1 MHSIYYS
8 SLTESIITRVVV
20 VVVVSIESLNLH
32 NLYIKSINKTLYW
45 SSYIVKSYQ
54 IKNKERYHI
63 YI

>member
-32 NLYIKSINKTLYW
+32 NLYIKSINKTLY
-45 SSYIVKSYQ
+45 
-54 IKNKERYHI
+54 
-63 YI
+63 